1 MSVDIS
7 QDLSLLNLDKF
18 LASGFIFQCP
28 LNRHIW
34 LGAQCVVDEVDKYTH
49 FHTNFYQTETSYYS
63 VDGLMF
69 KVSLVDL
76 LNFLESNIPNKL
88 IISEVENTDSD
99 YLNDVA
105 DSLEWIRGKTKIQK
119 LVGVTRANYAMMN
132 SEHPISNLP
141 EMSKLHGSLYG
152 IWSKGSGVLGNSPE
166 PLYIKSLKGWK
177 TTALAGTISTNKSDY
192 RELLLSN
199 QKEIFEHQV
208 VLDGILD
215 KLKSIDLEVSNEDT
229 KVFDYGP
236 IAHLKADISFFTKED
251 KGISS
256 KKIVELLSP
265 TAALGGYPVDSSLDY
280 LKKLKYFSLEK
291 DQRSFGGIYGFRF
304 DSTEFGLVGI
314 RNIYWNQD
322 EAYIHSGSG
331 IVDGSDPELECIEV
345 RKKRASIAE
354 SFFNA

>member
-28 LNRHIW
+28 LNRHVW
-34 LGAQCVVDEVDKYTH
+34 LGAHLLVTDDESYTH
-49 FHTNFYQTETSYYS
+49 FHTNFYQTKTNYYS

-69 KVSLVDL
+69 KVSLDEL
-76 LNFLESNIPNKL
+76 LVFLKLNTPNKL

-99 YLNDVA
+99 YLNDVV
-105 DSLEWIRGKTKIQK
+105 DSLKWIKGESKIQK
-119 LVGVTRANYAMMN
+119 LVGVTRANYTMLN
-132 SEHPISNLP
+132 SEHPVSNLP
-141 EMSKLHGSLYG
+141 EMAKLHGSLYG
-152 IWSKGSGVLGNSPE
+152 IWNKGSGVLGNSPE
-166 PLYIKSLKGWK
+166 PLYVKALKGWK

-199 QKEIFEHQV
+199 QKEIFEHKV
-208 VLDGILD
+208 VLDGIVD

-229 KVFDYGP
+229 KVFDFGP
-236 IAHLKADISFFTKED
+236 IAHLKADISFYTKANES
-251 KGISS
+251 ISS

-280 LKKLKYFSLEK
+280 LRKLKYFSLEK
-291 DQRSFGGIYGFRF
+291 EQRSFGGIYGFRF
-304 DSTEFGLVGI
+304 DATEFGLVGI
-314 RNIYWNQD
+314 RNIYWELD
-322 EAYIHSGSG
+322 EVYIHSGSG

-345 RKKRASIAE
+345 RKKRASIAG
-354 SFFNA
+354 SFLNA